1 MGERSVHDRG
11 VDPPIL
17 ALSEETLLAWCHA
30 NPEQAPAFAA
40 KCLPILSAAGS
51 DPGHHHL
58 HPVMSW
64 LIDDFGGRVDVQEAF
79 ESNLLTTGP
88 VSSLADH
95 YASHEAPLE
104 VLRGHRTP
112 AVRRWARRLSRELRQ
127 LIAHKRTDEEE
138 RMAGLE

>member
-1 MGERSVHDRG
+1 MGVGR
-11 VDPPIL
+11 P
-17 ALSEETLLAWCHA
+17 LLAWCDV
-30 NPEQAPAFAA
+30 NPEQAPTFAA
-40 KCLPILSAAGS
+40 KYLPILSAAGS

-58 HPVMSW
+58 HPVMSR
-64 LIDDFGGRVDVQEAF
+64 LVDDFGGRVDVQEAF
-79 ESNLLTTGP
+79 ERNLHTTGP

-127 LIAHKRTDEEE
+127 LVDHRRTDEEE
-138 RMAGLE
+138 GMAGLE